1 MSRPHALLWD
11 NNVGNLPNQGDMS
24 VATLKSDVLSWNC
37 CPGSLTLQFTGT
49 PVGTITIF
57 ASDDH
62 EPGKTDAN
70 ATPVG
75 SKWNGK
81 WTSIN
86 ALIAPPLT
94 QPAGAAGDM
103 YIDLPIRPAFIYVQ
117 YDRTSGSGTLKG
129 NSAQAN
135 HQ

>member
-1 MSRPHALLWD
+1 MS
-11 NNVGNLPNQGDMS
+11 Q
-24 VATLKSDVLSWNC
+24 ATVKSDVISWNC
-37 CPGSLTLQFTGT
+37 CPGSITLQWTGT
-49 PVGTITIF
+49 PTGTITIF

-62 EPGKTDAN
+62 ELGKTDAN
-70 ATPVG
+70 AVPVG

-94 QPAGAAGDM
+94 QPAGAAGDLF
-103 YIDLPIRPAFIYVQ
+103 IDIPLRPGFIYVQ
-117 YDRTSGSGTLKG
+117 YDRVSGSGTLKG
-129 NSAQAN
+129 NVAQAN

>member
-11 NNVGNLPNQGDMS
+11 NIIGNQQTQGDMS
-24 VATLKSDVLSWNC
+24 VATLKSDPISWNC
-37 CPGSLTLQFTGT
+37 CPGSITLQGTGT

-70 ATPVG
+70 VMGAG
-75 SKWNGK
+75 AKWNGK

-94 QPAGAAGDM
+94 QPAGAAFDL
-103 YIDLPIRPAFIYVQ
+103 YIDVPLRPAFLYVQ
-117 YDRTSGSGTLKG
+117 YDRGSGAGTMKG
-129 NSAQAN
+129 NVAQAN